1 MNFRTAAGYILSF
14 LSIVLTLDKDFDDI
28 NANGVWDPGEDLVI
42 SSKQDKF
49 ITIGGAVTEV
59 IFNLGF
65 GNSVI
70 AVDQSSTFPKKV
82 KDLPEIGYVRMI
94 SSERV
99 LSKFPK
105 KIFSSKDLA
114 PKTAIKQFQESPVDF
129 KIYNAPKNIIEIYNL
144 IDQLSSDLNVQ
155 DLGVILKDKIKS
167 DVASID
173 NISSQFKRK
182 PKIVFFM
189 NPAAG
194 SYVGAGSGTVANYLI
209 ELMGGENIFS
219 DEFASYQKVSKESI
233 FMKNPDIILVAAHN
247 SGESPSDHFS
257 KNSEFKSLKAV
268 RKNNII
274 EISMSDLTM
283 GTSFASNALSIIT
296 RLNYDSK

>member
-1 MNFRTAAGYILSF
+1 MNFRLMATYILIY
-14 LSIVLTLDKDFDDI
+14 LSIVFALDKDFDDV
-28 NANGVWDPGEDLVI
+28 NANGVWDPGEDLLI
-42 SSKQDKF
+42 SSKLDKF
-49 ITIGGAVTEV
+49 ITIGGSVTEV

-65 GNSVI
+65 GNSII
-70 AVDQSSTFPKKV
+70 AVDQSSTFPEKV

-114 PKTAIKQFQESPVDF
+114 PKTAVKQFQESPVDF
-129 KIYNAPKNIIEIYNL
+129 KIYNAPKNIMGIYNL

-182 PKIVFFM
+182 PKIAFFM
-189 NPAAG
+189 NPTAG
-194 SYVGAGSGTVANYLI
+194 SYVAAGSGTVANYLI
-209 ELMGGENIFS
+209 DLIGGKNIFS
-219 DEFASYQKVSKESI
+219 DEFNSYQKVSKESI
-233 FMKNPDIILVAAHN
+233 FMKNPDIIMVAAHN
-247 SGESPSDHFS
+247 SGQSPLDHFS
-257 KNSEFKSLKAV
+257 KISEFKTLKAV

-283 GTSFASNALSIIT
+283 GTSFASNALSIIK